1 MEDMVLSALA
11 VVGFI
16 ALLDVGMQKFKTSKK
31 VYTIHLTY
39 EDTFDTVNSVY
50 SIIEIPVKATK
61 TKKDFKVELHKILNG
76 FNDSLSKNEKTYKE
90 GTLRLESIVPL

>member
-1 MEDMVLSALA
+1 MEDMILSALA
-11 VVGFI
+11 VVGII
-16 ALLDVGMQKFKTSKK
+16 ALFDVSMQKVKTSKK

-39 EDTFDTVNSVY
+39 EDTFNTVNSVY

-61 TKKDFKVELHKILNG
+61 TKKDFKIELHKILNG
-76 FNDSLSKNEKTYKE
+76 FNDSLSKNERTYKE